1 MSPAM
6 CSFHFAAAK
15 IRANHQ
21 VSLGITEHS
30 GIWRVCA
37 CLCVSV
43 RVYIFKPGS
52 GNIGISVSE
61 HHQVG
66 YKYMVLELIFSLDR
80 TKKKNVRKI

>member
-1 MSPAM
+1 MA
-6 CSFHFAAAK
+6 CVCLFVHAC
-15 IRANHQ
+15 
-21 VSLGITEHS
+21 VSL
-30 GIWRVCA
+30 
-37 CLCVSV
+37 SV

-80 TKKKNVRKI
+80 TKKM